1 VLNRQIYDMTLVV
14 QTETIVFFLFNKIK
28 FSSTVLIF
36 GSRSMVTLLIGYSE
50 LTENLSSLLCSIVA
64 VCQCLRIPE
73 LFSKTSINQN
83 LLTHFRRNK

>member
-1 VLNRQIYDMTLVV
+1 MTLVV

-50 LTENLSSLLCSIVA
+50 LIENLSFSSL
-64 VCQCLRIPE
+64 
-73 LFSKTSINQN
+73 
-83 LLTHFRRNK
+83 